1 VTDALS
7 AAGIPFLDIPVY
19 DTLHPPRRDDPHFV
33 ELVTE
38 GLDWLTFTSAS
49 TVAGFVSF
57 AGTERTAFLQEG
69 GLRALCIGEQTADAA
84 RRAGFSV
91 ITAKNATLNDMADA
105 LVEAVICYRAPP
117 TLRMCR

>member
-19 DTLHPPRRDDPHFV
+19 DTLPPLRRDDPRFV

-49 TVAGFVSF
+49 TVVGFVSF
-57 AGTERTAFLQEG
+57 AGTERTAMLQKK
-69 GLRALCIGEQTADAA
+69 GLRALCIGGQTADAA

-91 ITAKNATLNDMADA
+91 VTAKNATLDNMVDA
-105 LVEAVICYRAPP
+105 LVEEVKNGNA
-117 TLRMCR
+117 